1 MKPPVKVTL
10 TDDGV
15 AVPFKFGDNNYRL
28 NIPLD
33 TAVRD
38 RIIDRLV
45 ADGVAP
51 ITTAEELEAAQTRTV
66 TVGQI
71 MAAPYGCT
79 EPVPQDDIYQQFAS
93 HGVEVIEHKM
103 PTSADMRAAIE
114 RKIAA
119 GEPLGASHVAEI
131 TPGVFANGSVT
142 GYAKYIKNQL
152 IPTELTHRGNPKM
165 KSRRGRCAGTC
176 MPGLGGKCVAC
187 NADEDE

>member
-79 EPVPQDDIYQQFAS
+79 EPVPQDDIYQRFAS
-93 HGVEVIEHKM
+93 HAPEEVAKRKADNATRPPLPADYPRTVLPPNFYDAAE
-103 PTSADMRAAIE
+103 ARGYDMRFY
-114 RKIAA
+114 
-119 GEPLGASHVAEI
+119 V
-131 TPGVFANGSVT
+131 
-142 GYAKYIKNQL
+142 KNQL